1 MFMSLIK
8 DWERRLAKWLQAKRY
23 DYTPDPCP
31 VESIRTAV
39 IFIPRLIGDT
49 LAAFPIMRA
58 LQVYGV
64 EHIIIVASHQN
75 AMIFDPIIEQSKETA
90 NNGKQSNI
98 TLYTIPPLKERDLR
112 AIRKVAKAINRAHG
126 RIDLCIDASI
136 KNGRPTALFV
146 STLQARNNLQISH
159 SSLRCYAPVCAHA
172 SQLYEEDVSL
182 PLCWSS
188 LMKDAGIADVPAR
201 FEIPLPDTIEDDV
214 VQWLNS
220 HRREGNAAY
229 GVINLDGSQPSRQIG
244 LDTAKMIIQQLWQ
257 HYRLPMIVVC
267 SPAGEEK
274 ATMLTRRSSHVSLP
288 ELPRSI
294 HHSAALIKH
303 SAFVITPDTAILHI
317 ASAFDRPTIGI
328 YREYKGHWIPTGE
341 PHAIIITDGPVDNL
355 SQTQLEAA
363 INRIP
368 RSSLL

>member
-1 MFMSLIK
+1 MSLIK
-8 DWERRLAKWLQAKRY
+8 GWERRLAKWLQAKRY

-49 LAAFPIMRA
+49 LAAFPVIRA
-58 LQVYGV
+58 LQAHGV
-64 EHIIIVASHQN
+64 EHIIIVASRQN
-75 AMIFDPIIEQSKETA
+75 AMIFDPMIEQTKEMP
-90 NNGKQSNI
+90 NNGTHANI
-98 TLYTIPPLKERDLR
+98 SLYTTSSLKERDLN
-112 AIRKVAKAINRAHG
+112 AIRDVAQAITHTHG
-126 RIDLCIDASI
+126 RIDLCVDASI

-146 STLQARNNLQISH
+146 STLRARNNLQISNA
-159 SSLRCYAPVCAHA
+159 SLRCYAPVCAHA
-172 SQLYEEDVSL
+172 SRLYEEDVSL
-182 PLCWSS
+182 PLCWST

-201 FEIPLPDTIEDDV
+201 FEIPLPSTIDDEV
-214 VQWLNS
+214 VHWLGS
-220 HRREGNAAY
+220 HQLDSDAAY

-244 LDTAKMIIQQLWQ
+244 LDTAKMIIQLLWQ

-274 ATMLTRRSSHVSLP
+274 AAMLAECSPHVSLP

-341 PHAIIITDGPVDNL
+341 PNAIIITEGPVDSL
-355 SQTQLEAA
+355 SQRQLEAA
-363 INRIP
+363 ISRIP
-368 RSSLL
+368 LTSLH

>member
-1 MFMSLIK
+1 MSLVK
-8 DWERRLAKWLQAKRY
+8 DWERGLTKWLQAKRY
-23 DYTPDPCP
+23 DYTPVPYP
-31 VESIRTAV
+31 VEPTRTAV

-49 LAAFPIMRA
+49 LAAFPVVRA
-58 LQVYGV
+58 LQAYGV

-75 AMIFDPIIEQSKETA
+75 AMIFDPMIEQSKEAA

-98 TLYTIPPLKERDLR
+98 TLYTIPPLKERNLK
-112 AIRKVAKAINRAHG
+112 AIRKVAKAITVAHG
-126 RIDLCIDASI
+126 RIDLCVDASI
-136 KNGRPTALFV
+136 KKGHPTALFI
-146 STLQARNNLQISH
+146 STLHARNNLQISN

-182 PLCWSS
+182 PFCWST

-201 FEIPLPDTIEDDV
+201 FEIPLPDTIDDEV
-214 VQWLNS
+214 VQWLSN
-220 HRREGNAAY
+220 HQLEGNAAY

-244 LDTAKMIIQQLWQ
+244 LDTAEMIIRLLWQ
-257 HYRLPMIVVC
+257 HYHLPMIVVC

-274 ATMLTRRSSHVSLP
+274 ASMLAKRSPHVILP
-288 ELPRSI
+288 DLPRSI

-303 SAFVITPDTAILHI
+303 AAFVITPDTAILHI

-341 PHAIIITDGPVDNL
+341 PHAIIVTDGPVDNL
-355 SQTQLEAA
+355 SQSQLEAA
-363 INRIP
+363 IRCIP
-368 RSSLL
+368 LAERH